1 MTDATERL
9 HGLDA
14 LRGGMLMLGVALHAS
29 MSFMPIQVWVVQ
41 DTQPSLALT
50 VFFYA
55 VHIFRMAAFFL
66 IAGFFARLAL
76 HRRGTGGFIVDRLK
90 RIAAPLVVFW
100 PLVMTGMIAVLIW
113 IGSRMAAAN
122 NGVAPPAP
130 PPPTFTPDNFPL
142 GHLWF
147 LWVLLIFYAAL
158 VIGRGLLVAVDRQG
172 GLRRA
177 FDGPA
182 RLILGFAAPLL
193 LAAPLAVALFY
204 QPNWLPFFGVPTPD
218 MALIPHL
225 SSVVAYGV
233 AFAAGYGLHR
243 QPDLLKGVAA
253 RWPLNLALGAI
264 CAVVALWMIGQPL
277 PAIQPVVEPVQKA
290 TIAGLYAVAAY
301 GLSFGLLGFALRRLS
316 GHSPVRRYVA
326 DASYWVYLIHIPVVM
341 ALQVAMADLAWPW
354 PIKFP
359 LMLAGVFAITFGTY
373 QLLVRHSF
381 IGTWLNG
388 KRARA
393 ERRAAR
399 AALAPA
405 E

>member
-41 DTQPSLALT
+41 DTQPSAALT

-55 VHIFRMAAFFL
+55 VHIFRMVVFFL

-76 HRRGTGGFIVDRLK
+76 HRRGTGGFIADRLK
-90 RIAAPLVVFW
+90 RIAAPLLVFW

-122 NGVAPPAP
+122 GGVAPPAP

-158 VIGRGLLVAVDRQG
+158 VIGRSLMVAVDRQG

-177 FDGPA
+177 FDRPA

-243 QPDLLKGVAA
+243 QPELLNGVAA
-253 RWPLNLALGAI
+253 RWPLNLTLGAI
-264 CAVVALWMIGQPL
+264 CAVVGLMLLGPSL
-277 PAIQPVVEPVQKA
+277 PAITPVEEPVQKA
-290 TIAGLYAVAAY
+290 MLAGLYAVASY
-301 GLSFGLLGFALRRLS
+301 GISFGLLGFALRRLS
-316 GHSPVRRYVA
+316 NRSALRRYIA
-326 DASYWVYLIHIPVVM
+326 DASYWVYLIHIPIVM
-341 ALQVAMADLAWPW
+341 ALQVAIADLAWPW
-354 PIKFP
+354 PFKFAA
-359 LMLAGVFAITFGTY
+359 LLAGVFAITFGTY
-373 QLLVRHSF
+373 QILVRHSF

-388 KRARA
+388 MRARN

-399 AALAPA
+399 AELVPA
-405 E
+405 Q